1 MKMKVIKKL
10 GVIATVFLLLILSS
24 PLFAQSGTDSG
35 GGLESVIKIMIAVTV
50 FLVAII
56 MWLVLVYSEKSETA
70 EQSGF
75 SKLMQLLNQ
84 RPPIEDEQKLLLDHD
99 FDGIRELNNKIPPWF
114 MAIFYGSIIW
124 ALVYMVDFHIL
135 GSGNVQ
141 EDEYAEEVQIAAMER
156 EILNRSG
163 SLVNEESVTR
173 VDDVAALASGK
184 DIFVKNC
191 AACHGMGGEGLVGP
205 NFTDEYWIHGGG
217 IKNVFKIIKYGVPQK
232 GMISWQAQLDPTQMQ
247 EVGSYILS
255 LKGSNPPNQKGP
267 EGKKWEESD
276 DTESESGLLSDK
288 GVGEIQEIIL
298 EDIDTDL
305 AKMGEEVFVAK
316 CSACHKINKRF
327 VGPALIGITQRR
339 SPEWIMNMILDPEKM
354 VKENKIAQ
362 QLLAEYLA
370 PMANQNLTKDE
381 ARSVLEYFRTQTN

>member
-1 MKMKVIKKL
+1 MKVIKKL